1 MKLAG
6 LTGLLTAFVSS
17 LCCTVPLLTLLVG
30 ATGSAGGWA
39 WLEPLRHYSIAL
51 TVGALGWAWY
61 EHLKPRKTIEC
72 DCETKKTAFWQT
84 KSFLGVMT
92 AMALLLLA
100 FPSYSNWLYQDKN
113 QATVQPA
120 QAGTQQVAYV
130 TIKGMS
136 CEGCEHHIKQEV
148 TKIKGISAV
157 DVSYQ
162 KGAATVKYDSK
173 KTSLADIKKAVDA
186 TGYKVTS
193 TKTL

>member
-17 LCCTVPLLTLLVG
+17 LCCTVPLLALLVG

-39 WLEPLRHYSIAL
+39 WLEPLRPYSIAL
-51 TVGALGWAWY
+51 TMGALGWAWY
-61 EHLKPRKTIEC
+61 EQLKPKKTMEC
-72 DCETKKTAFWQT
+72 NCETKHMAFWQT

-92 AMALLLLA
+92 GMALLLLA

-120 QAGTQQVAYV
+120 KTGTGQVAYV

-148 TKIKGISAV
+148 TKIKGVSAV

-193 TKTL
+193 TRTL